1 MRCTPKRASVVSAS
15 QDPARV
21 EAFWRDMYE
30 SGVEPDHIVFYD
42 ESGLT
47 EKDLEVET
55 GWAPPGKKVKV
66 NRKVTG
72 KSGKRVECMAAIC
85 SEGLLVVRF
94 MRGGTI
100 QWKNFRRHIIK
111 HVLPRMNPWP
121 LPRSVLVRPA
131 LAHGDV
137 RVPSS

>member
-1 MRCTPKRASVVSAS
+1 MLTPSFTHAIKCLIGGLGLRRRSAGLDRLRGRDLHTAS
-15 QDPARV
+15 
-21 EAFWRDMYE
+21 W
-30 SGVEPDHIVFYD
+30 
-42 ESGLT
+42 LT